1 MKEIAKDVLHYE
13 NLKTI
18 KYTHLATTIAYARAI
33 GEELGYNEN
42 QLTVM
47 QVGAALHDVGKSLIP
62 PAILNKKGRLTDEER
77 KIVNLHSVL
86 GYELLKSLGYG
97 VNVAEIARD
106 HHNPMSKN
114 PMAQIV
120 RAADIYSAM
129 REERS
134 YKKAKS
140 HEEAMEVLK
149 SARVP
154 QQILNALDK
163 RYGKKTFTKPVQGFS
178 IRTAVA

>member
-1 MKEIAKDVLHYE
+1 MGNLKDVLHYE

-18 KYTHLATTIAYARAI
+18 KYTHLATTVEFARAV
-33 GEELGYNEN
+33 GEELGFNEE
-42 QLTVM
+42 QLKVM
-47 QVGAALHDVGKSLIP
+47 EVGATLHDIGKSFIP
-62 PAILNKKGRLTDEER
+62 PQILNKKGRLSPEER
-77 KIVNLHSVL
+77 EIVNLHAVI

-114 PMAQIV
+114 SMAQIV

-134 YKKAKS
+134 YKKAKT
-140 HEEAMEVLK
+140 HEEAMDVLK
-149 SARVP
+149 SAKVP
-154 QQILNALDK
+154 QKILDALDK
-163 RYGKKTFTKPVQGFS
+163 RYGKKVATNPIHQSFS
-178 IRTAVA
+178 TQFATA

>member
-1 MKEIAKDVLHYE
+1 MGNLKKVLHYE

-18 KYTHLATTIAYARAI
+18 KYTHLATTVEFARAV
-33 GEELGYNEN
+33 GEELGFNEE
-42 QLTVM
+42 QLKVM
-47 QVGAALHDVGKSLIP
+47 EVGATLHDIGKSFIP
-62 PAILNKKGRLTDEER
+62 PQILNKNGRLSPEER
-77 KIVNLHSVL
+77 EIVNLHAVI

-134 YKKAKS
+134 YKKAKT

-149 SARVP
+149 SAKVP
-154 QQILNALDK
+154 ENILKALDK
-163 RYGKKTFTKPVQGFS
+163 RYGNKTVTNPIQSFS
-178 IRTAVA
+178 TQLATA